1 MSRSILAAAVAG
13 LLSVSLAG
21 SALADPIDDVIRGY
35 MEAAH
40 IPGAAVAVVEDGRI
54 VKLEGYGQ
62 ANLEWQGAATGDTP
76 FQIASVSKI
85 FAGVV
90 LMRLVEQGVVDL
102 DEPITRW
109 FEDAPESWR
118 DITLRRLSGHTSG
131 LPEGL
136 GVSSSATPAEVAAEA
151 MKRPLA
157 YAPGTESRYGLTDFV
172 VMTAILEKASG
183 LSYPELLR
191 REVVEP
197 LGLTHTGFTEASEGG
212 PVRGAL
218 LIPGRA
224 EVYGFRDGVM
234 RREEYLY
241 PAHTY
246 AAGGLYSSARD
257 IATLMA
263 ALDRGE
269 LLSRESFA
277 LLTSPAKLVDGRDG
291 AFGVGWTFGRYR
303 GETVVGH
310 TGGPALGDVLYVP
323 ERHMTIVALA
333 NQRRFYPLLSQS
345 IADLTLPAPPPA
357 PAIADTRP
365 GMTEALRET
374 LVASAEGRLDPAAF
388 TSKGAEDSL
397 PFYLDFGR
405 GMLTAV
411 GAIQSVEL
419 LSERPEGDLLRR
431 LYRVTFERR
440 TLLFVVLTDTA
451 GKFEEIRPLQGD
463 ED

>member
-21 SALADPIDDVIRGY
+21 AALADPIDDVVEGY

-40 IPGAAVAVVEDGRI
+40 IPGAAVAVVQDGRI
-54 VKLEGYGQ
+54 VKLQGYGQ
-62 ANLEWQGAATGDTP
+62 ANIEWAGAATGDTP
-76 FQIASVSKI
+76 FQTASVSKI

-90 LMRLVEQGVVDL
+90 LMRLVEQGLVDL

-109 FEDAPESWR
+109 FEGAPESWSA
-118 DITLRRLSGHTSG
+118 ITLRRLAGHSSG

-136 GVSSSATPAEVAAEA
+136 GVPSSATPMEVAEA
-151 MKRPLA
+151 AMQRPLA
-157 YAPGTESRYGLTDFV
+157 YEPGTQSRYGLTDFI

-183 LSYPELLR
+183 LTYPELLR
-191 REVVEP
+191 REVIQP
-197 LGLTHTGFTEASEGG
+197 LGLTHTGFPMTTEGG
-212 PVRGAL
+212 PVRSNQL
-218 LIPGRA
+218 MPGRA

-241 PAHTY
+241 PVHVY

-257 IATLMA
+257 LATLMA

-277 LLTSPAKLVDGRDG
+277 LLTSPARLADGSDG
-291 AFGVGWTFGRYR
+291 PFGVGWTFGRYR

-310 TGGPALGDVLYVP
+310 TGGPALADVVYVP
-323 ERHMTIVALA
+323 ERRLTIVALA

-357 PAIADTRP
+357 PSIPDARP
-365 GMTEALRET
+365 EATGAFRDAL
-374 LVASAEGRLDPAAF
+374 LASTEGRLEPARF
-388 TSKGAEDSL
+388 TAAGAEDSL

-411 GAIQSVEL
+411 GPIESVEL
-419 LSERPEGDLLRR
+419 LSERPQGQLLRR
-431 LYRVTFERR
+431 LYRVRFERR
-440 TLLFVVLTDTA
+440 TLLFVVLTDPD
-451 GKFEEIRPLQGD
+451 GRFEEIRPLQGD